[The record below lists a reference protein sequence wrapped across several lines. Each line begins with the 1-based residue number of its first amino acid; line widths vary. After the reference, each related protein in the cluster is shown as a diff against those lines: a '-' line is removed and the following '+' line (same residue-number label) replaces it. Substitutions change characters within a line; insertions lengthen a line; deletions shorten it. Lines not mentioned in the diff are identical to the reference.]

1 MHGRENPESPSSK
14 RHRSQEPS
22 SDANPDQIS
31 LDNGPNN
38 QIHNNHDNLT
48 NNRNEGNHDTRTS
61 PLHDMTAA
69 GESESSLEGPSTP
82 ETNGEDR
89 QAIDLASQRHGPKFL
104 QLPHNEQSWLL
115 KIHRNLGHPGSPKL
129 VEFCRQ
135 LKCPERILQAIPDLQ
150 CSTCKET
157 QMPRIARPSTIHE
170 HGDFGD
176 VIAMDGITW
185 TNKQG
190 EQYHFYHFVDQS
202 TLYHTAVCSVSRS
215 SHHASQALLQGW
227 LQWAGAPKLLVMDAA
242 SEFNS
247 EEFDLFL
254 QRFGIKSRTCATE
267 GHWQNSRVERHGG
280 ILQMILNKM
289 DHEEGIT
296 SYHQLSIA
304 LAQATMTKN
313 QWSRYRGYPPEMLVF
328 GKGSRMGGVCSE

>member
-1 MHGRENPESPSSK
+1 
-14 RHRSQEPS
+14 
-22 SDANPDQIS
+22 
-31 LDNGPNN
+31 
-38 QIHNNHDNLT
+38 
-48 NNRNEGNHDTRTS
+48 
-61 PLHDMTAA
+61 
-69 GESESSLEGPSTP
+69 
-82 ETNGEDR
+82 
-89 QAIDLASQRHGPKFL
+89 
-104 QLPHNEQSWLL
+104 
-115 KIHRNLGHPGSPKL
+115 
-129 VEFCRQ
+129 
-135 LKCPERILQAIPDLQ
+135 
-150 CSTCKET
+150 
-157 QMPRIARPSTIHE
+157 MPRIARPSTIHE